1 MIIVRHRTIIK
12 FILQFIKMLQLG
24 DFMTP
29 RTNGIVFLAAQL
41 RDYAYEHVAS
51 ELKRLGLEGL
61 APSHGAILITLYRE
75 KALSLKELSV
85 RINKKKSSTT
95 ELVDKLIR
103 LGYVEKTVSLED
115 QRVKLVRL
123 TAKSLMHKKDF
134 KKLSENVNGRVYKGF
149 SEEEQQQL
157 TYLMSK
163 ALKNY

>member
-1 MIIVRHRTIIK
+1 M
-12 FILQFIKMLQLG
+12 G
-24 DFMTP
+24 P

-41 RDYAYEHVAS
+41 RDNAYEHVNR
-51 ELKRLGLEGL
+51 ELKRLGLVDL

-75 KALSLKELSV
+75 KALSLKDLSV

-103 LGYVEKTVSLED
+103 LGYVEKTTSTED

-123 TAKSLMHKKDF
+123 TPKSLTLKGDF
-134 KKLSENVNGRVYKGF
+134 KTLSDNVNGQVYKGF
-149 SEEEQQQL
+149 SPEEQQQFTHL
-157 TYLMSK
+157 LSK

>member
-1 MIIVRHRTIIK
+1 MYLQRHN
-12 FILQFIKMLQLG
+12 
-24 DFMTP
+24 FMTP

-41 RDYAYEHVAS
+41 RDNAYEHVTR
-51 ELKRLGLEGL
+51 ELKRLGMADL

-103 LGYVEKTVSLED
+103 LGYVEKATSTED

-123 TAKSLMHKKDF
+123 TPKSVALKDDF
-134 KKLSENVNGRVYKGF
+134 KTLSENVNGRVYKGF
-149 SEEEQQQL
+149 SEDEQQQFTHL
-157 TYLMSK
+157 LSK

>member
-1 MIIVRHRTIIK
+1 
-12 FILQFIKMLQLG
+12 
-24 DFMTP
+24 MTP

-41 RDYAYEHVAS
+41 RDNAYEHVAS
-51 ELKRLGLEGL
+51 ELKRLGMVNL

-75 KALSLKELSV
+75 KALSLKDLSV

-103 LGYVEKTVSLED
+103 LGYVEKTTSTED

-123 TAKSLMHKKDF
+123 TPKSLALKDDF
-134 KKLSENVNGRVYKGF
+134 KALSDNVNGRVYKGF
-149 SEEEQQQL
+149 SEDEQQQF
-157 TYLMSK
+157 TYLLSK

>member
-1 MIIVRHRTIIK
+1 
-12 FILQFIKMLQLG
+12 
-24 DFMTP
+24 MTT

-41 RDYAYEHVAS
+41 RDHTYEHVTS
-51 ELKRLGLEGL
+51 ELKRLGMVDL

-75 KALSLKELSV
+75 SALSLKELSV

-103 LGYVEKTVSLED
+103 LGYVEKTTSIED

-123 TAKSLMHKKDF
+123 TPKSVARKNDF
-134 KKLSENVNGRVYKGF
+134 KILSDTVNARVYRGF
-149 SEEEQQQL
+149 SEDEQQQFTHL
-157 TYLMSK
+157 LSK

>member
-1 MIIVRHRTIIK
+1 MN
-12 FILQFIKMLQLG
+12 
-24 DFMTP
+24 P
-29 RTNGIVFLAAQL
+29 RTNGIVFLTAQL
-41 RDYAYEHVAS
+41 RDNAYEHVTS
-51 ELKRLGLEGL
+51 ELKRLGMSGL

-103 LGYVEKTVSLED
+103 LGYVEKATSTED

-123 TAKSLMHKKDF
+123 TQQSLLLKDGF
-134 KKLSENVNGRVYKGF
+134 RELSENVNGRVYKGF
-149 SEEEQQQL
+149 SEAEQQQL
-157 TYLMSK
+157 TYLLSK

>member
-1 MIIVRHRTIIK
+1 MN
-12 FILQFIKMLQLG
+12 
-24 DFMTP
+24 P

-41 RDYAYEHVAS
+41 RDYAYEHVTR
-51 ELKRLGLEGL
+51 ELKRLGMVDL

-75 KALSLKELSV
+75 KALSLKNLSV

-103 LGYVEKTVSLED
+103 LGYVEKTTSTED

-123 TAKSLMHKKDF
+123 TPKSLALKDDF
-134 KKLSENVNGRVYKGF
+134 KALSDNVNGRVYKGF
-149 SEEEQQQL
+149 SEDEQQQF
-157 TYLMSK
+157 TYLLSK